1 VSKVYRPYAPGQGF
15 LLPPSPMEWLPE
27 DHLARFVMDV
37 VSQLDLSAIYGWYE
51 RELRGFP
58 PHHPQMMVSLLLY
71 GYCVGVPSS
80 RKIERKTYEDVAFR
94 VIAANEHPDHSRISD
109 FRRVHLKAL
118 AGLFVQVLKLCR
130 AAGLVRLGHV
140 SLDGTKVKA
149 NASKHKAMSYDR
161 MKKDETRLKEKV
173 DQLLRQ
179 AEQTDA
185 DEDARYGRGKRGD
198 ELPEDLRRS
207 KDRLQRIRVLKAALE
222 AEARDQQSQ
231 RDADSGDDKDAGDPP
246 PPSETLPTHKI
257 PVEKDGTPTDKAQRN
272 FTDPESRI
280 MKMSDGFVQ
289 AYNCQLVV
297 DAENQII
304 VAQDVSN
311 QPPDVEYLQPLME
324 QAIQNCGQA
333 PDQLS
338 ADAGYFSE
346 ANVAYA
352 LNQGIEP
359 FIATERKKHSVE
371 EPPIRG
377 RAPMGQ
383 TLKEAMAR
391 KLKTKYGR
399 EAYAKR
405 KVTVEPVFGQIKEAR
420 GFRRFLVRTVEKVRG
435 EWALMALTHNLLKL
449 HRAAG

>member
-1 VSKVYRPYAPGQGF
+1 
-15 LLPPSPMEWLPE
+15 MEWLPE
-27 DHLARFVMDV
+27 DHLARFIMDV
-37 VSQLDLSAIYGWYE
+37 VSQLDLSAIYRHYE

-58 PHHPQMMVSLLLY
+58 PHHPQMMVGLLLY
-71 GYCVGVPSS
+71 AYCVGVPSS
-80 RKIERKTYEDVAFR
+80 RKIERRTYEDVAFR

-161 MKKDETRLKEKV
+161 MKKDEGRLKEKI

-185 DEDARYGRGKRGD
+185 AEDRLYGRGKRGD

-207 KDRLQRIRVLKAALE
+207 QDRLERIRALKAELE
-222 AEARDQQSQ
+222 AEACEQQSQ
-231 RDADSGDDKDAGDPP
+231 RDDSDDDGADPP

-289 AYNCQLVV
+289 AYNCQAVV

-304 VAQDVSN
+304 VGQDVSN

-324 QAIQNCGQA
+324 QTIVNCGQA
-333 PDQLS
+333 PKQMS

-346 ANVAYA
+346 ANMVYA
-352 LNQGIEP
+352 MNQGIEA
-359 FIATERKKHSVE
+359 FIATERKRHAAE
-371 EPPIRG
+371 EPPVCG
-377 RAPMGQ
+377 RAPRVQ
-383 TLKEAMAR
+383 TLKQAMAR
-391 KLKTKYGR
+391 KLATKRGKA
-399 EAYAKR
+399 AYAKR
-405 KVTVEPVFGQIKEAR
+405 KVTVEPVFGQIKEVR
-420 GFRRFLVRTVEKVRG
+420 GFRRFLLRTLEKVRG